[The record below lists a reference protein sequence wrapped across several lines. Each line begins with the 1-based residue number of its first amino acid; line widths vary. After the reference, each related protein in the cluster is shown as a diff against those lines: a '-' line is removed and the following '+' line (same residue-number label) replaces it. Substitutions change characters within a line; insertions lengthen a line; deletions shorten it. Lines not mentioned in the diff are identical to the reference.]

1 MRKHS
6 SKQSSE
12 GLSDSRK
19 DIRRLIRTGFFIVV
33 SLWVMFALII
43 GVKTTPTPD
52 MSPTLKLGDKVIY
65 SRVDK
70 KPIAK
75 DVIVLKKDEDEFIS
89 RVVAV
94 PGDTVEITEEGNLIV
109 NGNLIVDE
117 KISSPT
123 YPALEKQSYPVTLG
137 EKEYFVLGDNRL
149 NSVDSRYFGI
159 VKANEIKGTL
169 IMVIRL
175 YNF

>member
-1 MRKHS
+1 
-6 SKQSSE
+6 
-12 GLSDSRK
+12 
-19 DIRRLIRTGFFIVV
+19 
-33 SLWVMFALII
+33 MFALII

-75 DVIVLKKDEDEFIS
+75 DVIVLRKDGDEFIS

-117 KISSPT
+117 KISTPT

-137 EKEYFVLGDNRL
+137 TKE
-149 NSVDSRYFGI
+149 
-159 VKANEIKGTL
+159 
-169 IMVIRL
+169 
-175 YNF
+175 

>member
-1 MRKHS
+1 M
-6 SKQSSE
+6 
-12 GLSDSRK
+12 
-19 DIRRLIRTGFFIVV
+19 
-33 SLWVMFALII
+33 
-43 GVKTTPTPD
+43 
-52 MSPTLKLGDKVIY
+52 
-65 SRVDK
+65 
-70 KPIAK
+70 
-75 DVIVLKKDEDEFIS
+75 
-89 RVVAV
+89 AV